1 MKARA
6 CAERSGICCGT
17 TARLSVSGEV
27 GSGAEAGSHERIRGA
42 QTLNCSWPAC
52 VTSFLNKARL
62 DCATNLLELLPR
74 IGLAIAMAI
83 FMGLAFEGVYKAET
97 HSCPGGIRTFP
108 MLVVLG
114 TLLYLLEPQ
123 SLGALSDRAR
133 GGRALALWLRPQ
145 RAARQSV
152 RPRSHGAGKQSAGLR
167 PRSDSDHPAA
177 VAGGSSGGSGRHA
190 AQGRVTLHR
199 LVKKVPS
206 EEVFTLGKFLILIG
220 VILPL
225 LPDRPIVTWTTITPF
240 RAWLALVA
248 VSSLSY
254 VSYLLQRY
262 LPQRAGLLW
271 PSILGGAYSSTA
283 TTVAL
288 AREQAASVQPRPE
301 LAGGIVTA
309 TAVMYLRIEV
319 VTVLFNP
326 ALARALLPALLA
338 LCALGAL
345 VAAWLWS
352 RSTVGTAAPTTL
364 AAINPLQ
371 LGTAAVFAGLFVLLA
386 VATHWVSYTFGAGG
400 GVRARC
406 RERPDRHRPVRAQ
419 SRAGLGAG
427 HGAALARCRD
437 PARGF
442 LE

>member
-1 MKARA
+1 MVL
-6 CAERSGICCGT
+6 
-17 TARLSVSGEV
+17 TAPLNPLALS
-27 GSGAEAGSHERIRGA
+27 
-42 QTLNCSWPAC
+42 
-52 VTSFLNKARL
+52 
-62 DCATNLLELLPR
+62 PR

-97 HSCPGGIRTFP
+97 RSSPGGIRTFP

-123 SLGALSDRAR
+123 SLGPYLIGLA
-133 GGRALALWLRPQ
+133 GVALWLYGY
-145 RAARQSV
+145 ARNEPLDDPSS
-152 RPRSHGAGKQSAGLR
+152 PGLMV
-167 PRSDSDHPAA
+167 PASNLLAYVLAPIAITQPPWLVVAAA
-177 VAGGSSGGSGRHA
+177 VAA
-190 AQGRVTLHR
+190 VMLLQGRVTLHR

-262 LPQRAGLLW
+262 LPPRAGLLW
-271 PSILGGAYSSTA
+271 PSMLGGAYSSTA

-288 AREQAASVQPRPE
+288 AREQAACVQPRPE

-309 TAVMYLRIEV
+309 TAVMYLRIEI

-386 VATHWVSYTFGAGG
+386 VATHWVSYTFGARGVYGLAAASGLTDIDPFVLGLAQGSVPGMPLHSLAAAILLAASSNNVLKGCYALLFGG
-400 GVRARC
+400 GRRC
-406 RERPDRHRPVRAQ
+406 LH
-419 SRAGLGAG
+419 
-427 HGAALARCRD
+427 AALALFTLG
-437 PARGF
+437 AVG
-442 LE
+442 LGVVLLY